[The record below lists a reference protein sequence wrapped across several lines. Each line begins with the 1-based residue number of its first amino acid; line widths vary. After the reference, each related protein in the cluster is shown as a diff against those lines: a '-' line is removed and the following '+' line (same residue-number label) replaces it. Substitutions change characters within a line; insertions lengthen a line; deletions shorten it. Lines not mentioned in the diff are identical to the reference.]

1 MIEIEIYDEGAA
13 GQDSTGVWPTKK
25 IWVSKTWLDQYARS
39 ATKYK
44 SADELLANYTLDEVD
59 GPEEKAWKAGAIR

>member
-13 GQDSTGVWPTKK
+13 GQDSAGTWPTKK
-25 IWVSKTWLDQYARS
+25 IQVSKTWLDQYARS

-44 SADELLANYTLDEVD
+44 SVDELLANYTLDEVD
-59 GPEEKAWKAGAIR
+59 GLEEKAWKAGAIR